1 MTDSVKKLTLSDMF
15 FEINKALC
23 DTFHGL
29 DPVKL
34 LDYPA
39 EDVFELINGLVAYN
53 QRQGKAKAYSTTS
66 SGVIRKPAGDN
77 WF

>member
-1 MTDSVKKLTLSDMF
+1 MF

-23 DTFHGL
+23 DAYQGL
-29 DPVKL
+29 DPIKL

-39 EDVFELINGLVAYN
+39 EDVFNLINGLI
-53 QRQGKAKAYSTTS
+53 AYSGRKKKQDT
-66 SGVIRKPAGDN
+66 GVIKKKAGDD

>member
-1 MTDSVKKLTLSDMF
+1 MF

-23 DTFHGL
+23 ESYSGL
-29 DPVKL
+29 DPIKL

-39 EDVFELINGLVAYN
+39 EDVFDLINNTISYN
-53 QRQGKAKAYSTTS
+53 KRNKKKNS
-66 SGVIRKPAGDN
+66 SNDTVIRREAGDN

>member
-1 MTDSVKKLTLSDMF
+1 MF

-23 DTFHGL
+23 ESYAGL
-29 DPVKL
+29 DPIKL

-39 EDVFELINGLVAYN
+39 EDVFDLINN
-53 QRQGKAKAYSTTS
+53 TISFNKRNNKKKNN
-66 SGVIRKPAGDN
+66 SGVIRREAGDN